1 MVWDV
6 AHTLLK
12 GIALGLL
19 KVEVQG
25 KKVKVNGLCMFMRY
39 CEAYDF
45 VLLVVTCKV
54 PIMLMFMRFYQNGM
68 KA

>member
-1 MVWDV
+1 M
-6 AHTLLK
+6 
-12 GIALGLL
+12 
-19 KVEVQG
+19 EVQG
-25 KKVKVNGLCMFMRY
+25 KKVKVNGLCMFMRF

>member
-1 MVWDV
+1 M
-6 AHTLLK
+6 
-12 GIALGLL
+12 
-19 KVEVQG
+19 EFQR
-25 KKVKVNGLCMFMRY
+25 KKEKSNGLCMFMRY

>member
-1 MVWDV
+1 M
-6 AHTLLK
+6 
-12 GIALGLL
+12 
-19 KVEVQG
+19 EVQG

-54 PIMLMFMRFYQNGM
+54 PIMLMFMRFLSKWHECITSEQMSFLECFAYPHT
-68 KA
+68 

>member
-1 MVWDV
+1 M
-6 AHTLLK
+6 
-12 GIALGLL
+12 LL
-19 KVEVQG
+19 KVKVQR
-25 KKVKVNGLCMFMRY
+25 KKVKANGLCMFMRY

-54 PIMLMFMRFYQNGM
+54 PIMFQFMRFYQNDI